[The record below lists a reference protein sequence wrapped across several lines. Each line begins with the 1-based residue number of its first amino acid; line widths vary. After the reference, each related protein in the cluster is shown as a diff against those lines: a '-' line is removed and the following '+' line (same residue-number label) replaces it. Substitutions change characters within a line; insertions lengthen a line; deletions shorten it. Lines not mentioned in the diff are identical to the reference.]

1 MDKHCVRLK
10 SSRKSIYLS
19 RRSGKGGMEVKSKE
33 GKAPLLDLVEITAA
47 HYLAYGRRSK
57 RKGRESEAIQLFSA
71 SLKDIQKALE
81 YRSAEDMT

>member
-1 MDKHCVRLK
+1 MSLMYISLLVHYIEQSTFFL
-10 SSRKSIYLS
+10 SSISALS
-19 RRSGKGGMEVKSKE
+19 SHIRQ
-33 GKAPLLDLVEITAA
+33 APPLDLVEITAA

-81 YRSAEDMT
+81 CRSAEDVT